1 MTQPSRARTPLA
13 SVGPPS
19 EIDHVAAEQAVKDLL
34 EAFGIDLTQE
44 SLQDTPG
51 RVARAFEEFLRPRP
65 FRLTTFPNDE
75 GYDELIIARNI
86 RFHSLCE
93 HHLLPFVGV
102 AHVAY
107 LPKDRI
113 LGLSKLARLVEMFAR
128 SLQVQERLTQQIANW
143 LLENLE
149 PKGVGVILEAEHMC
163 MALRGVEKPGS
174 TTVTSA
180 LLGAVRN
187 DPRTRD
193 EFLRLA
199 RSES

>member
-1 MTQPSRARTPLA
+1 MQRRAEPELEVV
-13 SVGPPS
+13 SSPVVD
-19 EIDHVAAEQAVKDLL
+19 EEAAKRAVHDLL
-34 EAFGIDLTQE
+34 IAFGADPDSEHLRE
-44 SLQDTPG
+44 TPR
-51 RVARAFEEFLRPRP
+51 RVAKAYADFLTPKP

-75 GYDELIIARNI
+75 GYDQLIIARNI

-107 LPKDRI
+107 LPKERI

-128 SLQVQERLTQQIANW
+128 DLQVQERLTQQIANW
-143 LLENLE
+143 LQEQLD
-149 PKGVGVILEAEHMC
+149 PKGVGVILEAEHLC

-174 TTVTSA
+174 TAVTSA
-180 LLGAVRN
+180 LLGVVRN
-187 DPRTRD
+187 DPRTRE

-199 RSES
+199 RQGD